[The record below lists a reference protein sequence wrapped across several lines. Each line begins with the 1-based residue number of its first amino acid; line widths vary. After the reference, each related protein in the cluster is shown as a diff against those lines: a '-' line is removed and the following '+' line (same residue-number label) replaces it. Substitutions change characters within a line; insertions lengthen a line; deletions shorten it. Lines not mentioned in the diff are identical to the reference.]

1 MQNKTLRYL
10 LLLLTLC
17 CFSSCFQI
25 IEEINMANDGSGTV
39 NLTVNLSASR
49 SKVASIMLLDS
60 INGYKVPTKQTVQK
74 EMDEIVAYLKKAKGI
89 SNVKKKVDFDNFIVS
104 LSFAFEQ
111 VSNINNINQSV
122 LKKLKINAVNNSSY
136 AYTIA
141 TGTFQ
146 RNYTHTKEAVIQYNK
161 LKPEVKNVFKEA
173 TYTSIYRFEKPV
185 VSSTNPLAKVSKSKK
200 AILLNTGI
208 LGLINGKTNISNQI
222 ILSK

>member
-49 SKVASIMLLDS
+49 TKVASIMLLDS
-60 INGYKVPTKQTVQK
+60 INGYKVPTKQTIQR

-89 SNVKKKVDFDNFIVS
+89 SNVKKKVDFDNYIVN

-136 AYTIA
+136 TFNIA

-200 AILLNTGI
+200 AILLNTGV

>member
-1 MQNKTLRYL
+1 MQNKALRYL

-60 INGYKVPTKQTVQK
+60 INGYKVPTKQTIQK

-185 VSSTNPLAKVSKSKK
+185 VSSANPLAKVSKSKK

>member
-1 MQNKTLRYL
+1 
-10 LLLLTLC
+10 
-17 CFSSCFQI
+17 
-25 IEEINMANDGSGTV
+25 
-39 NLTVNLSASR
+39 
-49 SKVASIMLLDS
+49 MLLDS
-60 INGYKVPTKQTVQK
+60 VNGYKVPAKQTIQQK
-74 EMDEIVAYLKKAKGI
+74 MNEIVAYLQKAKGI
-89 SNVKKKVDFDNFIVS
+89 SNVKKKVDFDNYIVS

-122 LKKLKINAVNNSSY
+122 LNKLKINAVNNSSY
-136 AYTIA
+136 SYTVA
-141 TGTFQ
+141 TGIFQ

>member
-49 SKVASIMLLDS
+49 TKVASIMLLDS
-60 INGYKVPTKQTVQK
+60 INGYKVPTKQTIQR

-89 SNVKKKVDFDNFIVS
+89 SNVKKKVDFDNYIVN

-136 AYTIA
+136 TFNIA

-146 RNYTHTKEAVIQYNK
+146 RNYTHTKEAFIQYNK

-200 AILLNTGI
+200 AIC
-208 LGLINGKTNISNQI
+208 
-222 ILSK
+222 

>member
-1 MQNKTLRYL
+1 MQNKALRYL
-10 LLLLTLC
+10 ILLLTLC

-49 SKVASIMLLDS
+49 AKVASIMLLDS
-60 INGYKVPTKQTVQK
+60 VNGYKVPTKQTIQK
-74 EMDEIVAYLKKAKGI
+74 EMDEIVAYLKKSKGI
-89 SNVKKKVDFDNFIVS
+89 SNVKKKVDFDNYIVS

-122 LKKLKINAVNNSSY
+122 LKKLKINTVNNSSY
-136 AYTIA
+136 SYNIA
-141 TGTFQ
+141 SSTFQ

-161 LKPEVKNVFKEA
+161 LKPAVKNVFKEA

>member
-1 MQNKTLRYL
+1 
-10 LLLLTLC
+10 
-17 CFSSCFQI
+17 
-25 IEEINMANDGSGTV
+25 
-39 NLTVNLSASR
+39 
-49 SKVASIMLLDS
+49 MLLDS
-60 INGYKVPTKQTVQK
+60 INGYKVPTKQTIQK

-89 SNVKKKVDFDNFIVS
+89 TNVKKKIDFDNYIVS

-136 AYTIA
+136 TYAAA
-141 TGTFQ
+141 TNTFQ
-146 RNYTHTKEAVIQYNK
+146 RNYTHTKEALIQYNK
-161 LKPEVKNVFKEA
+161 LKPEVRNVFKEA

-185 VSSTNPLAKVSKSKK
+185 VSSANPLAKISKSKK